1 MLRIIVTEKKKKEKT
16 KSISRGNLENIPQP
30 IYTQIENSILVKTRV
45 YSQNIMFH
53 EIK

>member
-16 KSISRGNLENIPQP
+16 KKPKAYLEETWKIP